1 MADVAHPDPISW
13 QHPVESNEGDPCSSN
28 DTSIPEEL
36 ALLADKY
43 TFSFGEQ
50 KSLQKDVIKLKKKI
64 RISCNKQ
71 MRIKQGYVQM
81 QKVTKE
87 RKQSDFLK
95 KEIRDLSDQIS
106 DMKDDLQTLD
116 MYDSGAFDDGDDV
129 NGIPNS
135 PSEDALTVDGS
146 SDGAGIELTA
156 ENAETVTN
164 SRLASLQ
171 KELDKEM
178 KVKDGLERFLAIV
191 QTSRKLQEE
200 SKSMLFD
207 SKAKIALLR
216 MQIEKMQR
224 QEQVDAGL
232 CGKTIPTKTE
242 MIVDDLLFRLR
253 KEAAIVEGARN
264 MIRILSSQKKSDG
277 KSLSQ
282 AFDNQMQSEEK
293 LDLIR
298 LALAKYSARLPND
311 SPKKNE
317 IRDAILESEHLPVMG
332 HHYHHRDATFSP
344 PSSAPGSP
352 LQDDS
357 KCASL
362 PRLALSLKRLC
373 ALPSLAVSGRL
384 EVRLI
389 GCQNLM
395 VDIPR
400 RLRRPE
406 VSSMVT
412 IGGDGQSGFTQKRVT
427 RGNAQRTS
435 RTRSSSVW
443 CSSSA
448 STIETLSASKLSP
461 SDEVTA
467 TLLLDSREV
476 ASTDARPVS
485 QKAWD
490 QHFSIDL
497 DRSKELEIE
506 IRYRDWRSICAFTV
520 VKLGDIVEPSERT
533 GMVLCLEPQGDLF
546 AEFKYLNPVVS
557 RKPKLERQKR
567 LFKMK
572 ERKEIASAKKQLGV
586 AAWSRLMKQFGGSQ
600 SNENIEPV
608 LSPTYGGLCIA
619 AATTTTA
626 ITTAAPLPSVSKTA
640 HTLPSRLTADR
651 PVIPSASGLF
661 AAESSHMRSIHPS
674 PFPGSVRFEDISEVS
689 KPKQNQRINETTKL
703 PPAIPSRPFS
713 KTQIPATSHVESPPP
728 LPTSKPP
735 PLTHKKMSRITSPTV
750 NLTIDKF
757 HLISVL
763 GRGHFGKV
771 ILAQHKGNGEYY
783 ALKVLKKG
791 DVLGR
796 DEVESL
802 MVEKRIFEIAT
813 FRRHPFLVNLF
824 ACIQSKEHVFFVM
837 EYSMGGDLM
846 RHIHDD
852 IFSEERSCFYASC
865 VLLGLEFLHANNIIY
880 RDLKL
885 DNLLLDREGYVKL
898 ADFGLCKE
906 GMGPTD
912 RTSTFCGTPEF
923 LAPEVLTENSYTRAI
938 DWWGLGVLIFEMLVG
953 EPPFSGEDEEEIFD
967 SIVNDDVR
975 YPRFLSIESISIMR
989 RLMRKNPEKRLG
1001 SGQNDALEVKQQR
1014 FFKHVN
1020 WDWDKLLKKEIKPKF
1035 VPHVRNPE
1043 DVSNF
1048 DEEFTKETPRF
1059 SSAKDKRPITDA
1071 DQILFKDFDFSLI
1084 D

>member
-1 MADVAHPDPISW
+1 
-13 QHPVESNEGDPCSSN
+13 
-28 DTSIPEEL
+28 
-36 ALLADKY
+36 
-43 TFSFGEQ
+43 
-50 KSLQKDVIKLKKKI
+50 
-64 RISCNKQ
+64 
-71 MRIKQGYVQM
+71 
-81 QKVTKE
+81 
-87 RKQSDFLK
+87 
-95 KEIRDLSDQIS
+95 
-106 DMKDDLQTLD
+106 
-116 MYDSGAFDDGDDV
+116 
-129 NGIPNS
+129 
-135 PSEDALTVDGS
+135 
-146 SDGAGIELTA
+146 
-156 ENAETVTN
+156 
-164 SRLASLQ
+164 
-171 KELDKEM
+171 
-178 KVKDGLERFLAIV
+178 
-191 QTSRKLQEE
+191 
-200 SKSMLFD
+200 
-207 SKAKIALLR
+207 
-216 MQIEKMQR
+216 
-224 QEQVDAGL
+224 
-232 CGKTIPTKTE
+232 
-242 MIVDDLLFRLR
+242 
-253 KEAAIVEGARN
+253 
-264 MIRILSSQKKSDG
+264 
-277 KSLSQ
+277 
-282 AFDNQMQSEEK
+282 
-293 LDLIR
+293 
-298 LALAKYSARLPND
+298 
-311 SPKKNE
+311 
-317 IRDAILESEHLPVMG
+317 MG

-506 IRYRDWRSICAFTV
+506 IRYRDWRSIC
-520 VKLGDIVEPSERT
+520 DIVEPSERT

-626 ITTAAPLPSVSKTA
+626 ITTADKCLVRNISIYNPGSSFAISIKTA

-713 KTQIPATSHVESPPP
+713 KTQIPATSHV
-728 LPTSKPP
+728 
-735 PLTHKKMSRITSPTV
+735 
-750 NLTIDKF
+750 
-757 HLISVL
+757 
-763 GRGHFGKV
+763 

-802 MVEKRIFEIAT
+802 MVEKRIFEVCFIIINRNISSSS
-813 FRRHPFLVNLF
+813 FSGKSF

-967 SIVNDDVR
+967 SIVNDD
-975 YPRFLSIESISIMR
+975 
-989 RLMRKNPEKRLG
+989 LMRKNPEKRLG

-1071 DQILFKDFDFSLI
+1071 DQMLFKDFDFSLI

>member
-1 MADVAHPDPISW
+1 
-13 QHPVESNEGDPCSSN
+13 
-28 DTSIPEEL
+28 
-36 ALLADKY
+36 
-43 TFSFGEQ
+43 
-50 KSLQKDVIKLKKKI
+50 
-64 RISCNKQ
+64 
-71 MRIKQGYVQM
+71 
-81 QKVTKE
+81 KVTKE

-106 DMKDDLQTLD
+106 DMTDDLQTLD
-116 MYDSGAFDDGDDV
+116 MYDSGAFDDGDDL
-129 NGIPNS
+129 NGLPNS
-135 PSEDALTVDGS
+135 PVEDTLTADGS
-146 SDGAGIELTA
+146 SDGASLELHA
-156 ENAETVTN
+156 ENTETITN

-178 KVKDGLERFLAIV
+178 KVKDGLERFLAIG

-253 KEAAIVEGARN
+253 KEAAIAEGARN

-277 KSLSQ
+277 KSLAQ
-282 AFDNQMQSEEK
+282 AFDNQMRSEEK

-317 IRDAILESEHLPVMG
+317 IRDAILESERLPVTG
-332 HHYHHRDATFSP
+332 HYYQHRDATFSP
-344 PSSAPGSP
+344 LNSAPGSP
-352 LQDDS
+352 SQDDS
-357 KCASL
+357 KSASL
-362 PRLALSLKRLC
+362 PRLAHSLKRLC
-373 ALPSLAVSGRL
+373 ALPSLAVSGCL

-400 RLRRPE
+400 RLPRPE
-406 VSSMVT
+406 ISSVVS
-412 IGGDGQSGFTQKRVT
+412 IGGDGVLGVSQKRTT
-427 RGNAQRTS
+427 RGNAPRAS

-443 CSSSA
+443 CSSST
-448 STIETLSASKLSP
+448 STTETLSTPKFSP
-461 SDEVTA
+461 NDEVTA
-467 TLLLDSREV
+467 TLLIDSREV
-476 ASTDARPVS
+476 ARTDVRPVS
-485 QKAWD
+485 QQAWD

-506 IRYRDWRSICAFTV
+506 IRYRDWRSLCAFTV
-520 VKLGDIVEPSERT
+520 VKLGDIVEPSERA

-600 SNENIEPV
+600 SNENIEPG
-608 LSPTYGGLCIA
+608 LSPTYGGVYTA
-619 AATTTTA
+619 AATTT
-626 ITTAAPLPSVSKTA
+626 ITTAPLSSISKIA

-651 PVIPSASGLF
+651 PLISSTSELF
-661 AAESSHMRSIHPS
+661 TPENSHTRPVLPHPL
-674 PFPGSVRFEDISEVS
+674 PNSVRFGDSSEVS
-689 KPKQNQRINETTKL
+689 KSKQNQRTHEPIKI
-703 PPAIPSRPFS
+703 PVIPARPFP
-713 KTQIPATSHVESPPP
+713 KTQIATSRTESPPP

-735 PLTHKKMSRITSPTV
+735 PLTYKKTSRITSSTV

-771 ILAQHKGNGEYY
+771 ILAQYKGNGEYY

-802 MVEKRIFEIAT
+802 MVEKRIFEACFTIAT
-813 FRRHPFLVNLF
+813 FHRHPFLVNLV
-824 ACIQSKEHVFFVM
+824 ACIQSREHVFFVM

-852 IFSEERSCFYASC
+852 IFTEERSCFYAAC

-1001 SGQNDALEVKQQR
+1001 SGQKDASEVKQQR
-1014 FFKHVN
+1014 FFKHVD
-1020 WDWDKLLKKEIKPKF
+1020 WDWDKLLNKEIKPKF
-1035 VPHVRNPE
+1035 VPHIRNLE

-1071 DQILFKDFDFSLI
+1071 DQMLFKDFDFSLI